1 MAIQSLF
8 GPSPA
13 EIIMA
18 QQKEAQQQ
26 NMLRNQQI
34 AQQGSQF
41 GVFAPLYQAGLRF
54 GDVASQAAM
63 QGLFP
68 QQADPMLR
76 KATDIQ
82 GILTQYQGQDLTDP
96 VVLKKISSDLAGKG
110 YAKESFTIAQDAAR
124 YAKEA
129 SIEKRAAAS
138 DVRAEENLRLQQ
150 EAALDARYKNNPELM
165 IEDARKLPDDDPR
178 KQTLINRYYEIKGDK
193 LTAEQRAKAEL
204 AQIQANTARLNAQ
217 AAKESKLLSLTPAQ
231 KAVDSKFAV
240 EYNSFVNAG
249 GASTVNKILEDLDK
263 VETELASGKNITG
276 RLVGVA
282 DTTGTLAYVNPAAQ
296 RVKDLAGGVIQ
307 SNLRSILGGQFAQKE
322 GAELLARAYNPAA
335 SQEDNLSR
343 IRELKKQ
350 IKASLAAKVEASR
363 FYEENG
369 TLSGYKGTKF
379 VLESPRETPKETATG
394 GQTGEWKILP

>member
-1 MAIQSLF
+1 MGIS
-8 GPSPA
+8 
-13 EIIMA
+13 A
-18 QQKEAQQQ
+18 QQLLQSDPAYLQRQLAQQEMQ
-26 NMLRNQQI
+26 KLNPTGGAAGAIGALLGR
-34 AQQGSQF
+34 
-41 GVFAPLYQAGLRF
+41 GVSNLAGGRGFFDVNDAGLRRVA
-54 GDVASQAAM
+54 DVQKIMSSAQFDPNNPAAYYESIT
-63 QGLFP
+63 
-68 QQADPMLR
+68 
-76 KATDIQ
+76 KA
-82 GILTQYQGQDLTDP
+82 LQDAGYG
-96 VVLKKISSDLAGKG
+96 DLAPMAAAEA
-110 YAKESFTIAQDAAR
+110 AKFR
-124 YAKEA
+124 KEA
-129 SIEKRAAAS
+129 AIEKRAAAS
-138 DVRAEENLRLQQ
+138 DVRAEENLRLQR

-193 LTAEQRAKAEL
+193 ITAEQRAKAEL
-204 AQIQANTARLNAQ
+204 ARIQAETDRLRAQ
-217 AAKESKLLSLTPAQ
+217 ANKESKLLSLTPAQ

>member
-1 MAIQSLF
+1 MGIS
-8 GPSPA
+8 
-13 EIIMA
+13 A
-18 QQKEAQQQ
+18 QQLLQSDPAYLQRQLAQQEMQ
-26 NMLRNQQI
+26 RLNPTGGAAGAIGALLGR
-34 AQQGSQF
+34 
-41 GVFAPLYQAGLRF
+41 GVSNLAGGRGFFDVNDAGLRRVA
-54 GDVASQAAM
+54 DVQRIMSSAQFDPNNPAAYYESIT
-63 QGLFP
+63 
-68 QQADPMLR
+68 
-76 KATDIQ
+76 KA
-82 GILTQYQGQDLTDP
+82 LQDAGYG
-96 VVLKKISSDLAGKG
+96 DLAPMAAAEA
-110 YAKESFTIAQDAAR
+110 AKFR
-124 YAKEA
+124 KEA
-129 SIEKRAAAS
+129 AIERRAAAS
-138 DVRAEENLRLQQ
+138 DVRAEASLRLQE
-150 EAALDARYKNNPELM
+150 EAALDTRYKNNPELM

-204 AQIQANTARLNAQ
+204 ARIQADTDRLRAQ

>member
-1 MAIQSLF
+1 MAIETLF
-8 GPSPA
+8 GPSIA
-13 EIIMA
+13 DVQELRR
-18 QQKEAQQQ
+18 QQQ
-26 NMLRNQQI
+26 EREI
-34 AQQGSQF
+34 TGAGGQF
-41 GVFAPLYQAGLRF
+41 GVFAPLYQASLRF
-54 GDVASQAAM
+54 GNQAV
-63 QGLFP
+63 QGMNTLLGA
-68 QQADPMLR
+68 QDPMLK

-129 SIEKRAAAS
+129 AIEKRAAAS
-138 DVRAEENLRLQQ
+138 DVRAEENLRLQR

-193 LTAEQRAKAEL
+193 ITAEERAKAEL
-204 AQIQANTARLNAQ
+204 AQIKANTARLNAQ

-249 GASTVNKILEDLDK
+249 GASTVDKILKDLDT
-263 VETELASGKNITG
+263 VETALTSGSNITG
-276 RLVGVA
+276 RGVGIA
-282 DTTGTLAYVNPAAQ
+282 DYTGTLAYVNPAAQ
-296 RVKDLAGGVIQ
+296 RAKDLAGGVIQ
-307 SNLRSILGGQFAQKE
+307 SNLRSVLGGQFAQKE

-343 IRELKKQ
+343 IRNLKAQ
-350 IKASLAAKVEASR
+350 IKEALAAKIESSR
-363 FYEENG
+363 YYEENG
-369 TLSGYKGTKF
+369 TLAGYKGTKF
-379 VLESPRETPKETATG
+379 VLKPYAETPKETATG

>member
-1 MAIQSLF
+1 MGIS
-8 GPSPA
+8 
-13 EIIMA
+13 A
-18 QQKEAQQQ
+18 QQLLQSDPAYLQRQLAQQEMQ
-26 NMLRNQQI
+26 KLNPTGGAAGAIGALLGR
-34 AQQGSQF
+34 
-41 GVFAPLYQAGLRF
+41 GVSNLAGGRGFFDVNDAGLRRVA
-54 GDVASQAAM
+54 DVQKIMSSAQFDPNNPAAYYESIT
-63 QGLFP
+63 
-68 QQADPMLR
+68 
-76 KATDIQ
+76 KA
-82 GILTQYQGQDLTDP
+82 LQDAGYG
-96 VVLKKISSDLAGKG
+96 DLAPMAAAEA
-110 YAKESFTIAQDAAR
+110 AKFR
-124 YAKEA
+124 KEA
-129 SIEKRAAAS
+129 AIERRAEAS
-138 DVRAEENLRLQQ
+138 DVRAEENLRLQR

-193 LTAEQRAKAEL
+193 ITAEQRAKAEL
-204 AQIQANTARLNAQ
+204 AQIEANTARLKAQ

>member
-1 MAIQSLF
+1 MGIS
-8 GPSPA
+8 
-13 EIIMA
+13 A
-18 QQKEAQQQ
+18 QQLLQSDPAYLQRQLAQQEMQ
-26 NMLRNQQI
+26 KLNPTGGAAGAIGALLGR
-34 AQQGSQF
+34 
-41 GVFAPLYQAGLRF
+41 GVSNLAGGRGFFDVNDAGLRRVA
-54 GDVASQAAM
+54 DVQRIMSSAQFDPNNPASYYESIT
-63 QGLFP
+63 
-68 QQADPMLR
+68 
-76 KATDIQ
+76 KA
-82 GILTQYQGQDLTDP
+82 LQDAGYG
-96 VVLKKISSDLAGKG
+96 DLAPMAAAEA
-110 YAKESFTIAQDAAR
+110 AKFR
-124 YAKEA
+124 KEA
-129 SIEKRAAAS
+129 AIERRAEAS
-138 DVRAEENLRLQQ
+138 DVRAEENLRLQR

-193 LTAEQRAKAEL
+193 ITAEQRAKAEL
-204 AQIQANTARLNAQ
+204 ARIQAETDRLRAQ

-240 EYNSFVNAG
+240 EYNSFVTAG